1 MTYEEALTYIHSVC
15 WKGSIPGLSRTQELL
30 AKMGNPEKG
39 LKFVHIT
46 GTNGKGSTAAMTAS
60 VLRKAGYRTGLYTS
74 PFLWR
79 FNERMNVD
87 GVDISD
93 QELAEITQAVKPLAD
108 SMADPPTEFE
118 LVTVIGFA
126 YFAHHNC
133 DVVVLEVGMG
143 GALDSTN
150 VIPSPEVAVITNIGL
165 DHTEYLGSTL
175 EEIAATKAGI
185 IKPGS
190 EVVLYPSTPG
200 VLAVVRQACQDQ
212 NAPLTVADFDDI
224 VSKAHDFSG
233 QTFSY
238 GRYVDVRLPL
248 LGAHQLRNAAVALE
262 TVEALRRRGWK
273 ISYQNLFDGIRDT
286 VWPGRFELLCRE
298 PVFLVDGG
306 HNPQCLQALAEN
318 VRDYLAGRDITA
330 LTGVMADKDYT
341 DMFAEM
347 APLVSRFVTV
357 TPDNPRAM
365 PAQELAAFL
374 EQSGKPAQAASSV
387 EQGVWDAIA
396 LAGKDGVVL
405 AFGSLYMTGA
415 VRHTVMAAGKGKSPV

>member
-1 MTYEEALTYIHSVC
+1 MTYAEALTYIHSVC
-15 WKGSIPGLSRTQELL
+15 WKGSIPGLGRTQELL
-30 AKMGNPEKG
+30 AKMGNPQEK

-74 PFLWR
+74 PYLWR

-93 QELAEITQAVKPLAD
+93 EELAQITAQVKPLAE

-126 YFAHHNC
+126 YFAQHNC
-133 DVVVLEVGMG
+133 DIVVLEVGMG

-150 VIPSPEVAVITNIGL
+150 VIPAPEVAVMTNIGL
-165 DHTEYLGSTL
+165 DHTEYLGNTL

-185 IKPGS
+185 IKPGCQ
-190 EVVLYPSTPG
+190 VVLYPSAPE
-200 VLAVVRQACQDQ
+200 VRSVVEQVCREQH
-212 NAPLTVADFDDI
+212 NMLTVANFDEI
-224 VSKAHDFSG
+224 VSKGHDFSG
-233 QTFSY
+233 QTFDY
-238 GRYVDVRLPL
+238 GRFTAVRLPL
-248 LGAHQLRNAAVALE
+248 LGAHQLRNCAVALE
-262 TVEALRRRGWK
+262 TVEALRRQGWR
-273 ISYQNLFDGIRDT
+273 ICDEHIYDGIRDT
-286 VWPGRFELLCRE
+286 VWPGRFELLRRE
-298 PVFLVDGG
+298 PVFIVDGG

-318 VRDYLAGRDITA
+318 VREYLAGQDITA

-341 DMFAEM
+341 DMYAVM

-365 PAQELAAFL
+365 AAQDLAAVLAQF
-374 EQSGKPAQAASSV
+374 GKPVQAASSV
-387 EQGVWDAIA
+387 EQGVLDAMA
-396 LAGKDGVVL
+396 LSGMDGVVL
-405 AFGSLYMTGA
+405 AFGSLYMTGTIRDT
-415 VRHTVMAAGKGKSPV
+415 VRKTGVNNP